1 MRNFFLIT
9 LSIGMFLFMGCTK
22 QESKENLNNINQGFK
37 NAWGDTKKSFNE
49 STKEFS
55 EESKSEESK

>member
-1 MRNFFLIT
+1 MGAL
-9 LSIGMFLFMGCTK
+9 LFMGCTK

-37 NAWGDTKKSFNE
+37 NAWGKTKKSFNE

-55 EESKSEESK
+55 EESK

>member
-1 MRNFFLIT
+1 MRNLLLIT

-37 NAWGDTKKSFNE
+37 NAWGKTKKSFSE
-49 STKEFS
+49 GTEEFS
-55 EESKSEESK
+55 EESK